1 MYRNLPE
8 INAKLAVESLVYFIK
23 KEVERI
29 GFKKVVLGLSGGIDS
44 ALVAYLAVEALGAKN
59 VTGLL
64 LPYKLS
70 SKNSIIDAMKVV
82 EATNMNHIKLEIT
95 TAVDNFSENCMVG
108 EKNKKARLGNIMA
121 RMRMIAIFDYS
132 FANKALVLGTSN
144 KSEIALGYS
153 TLFGDI
159 ASAVNPIGDL
169 YKTDV
174 FKLSKYLNLPHSIIT
189 KPPSADLWEGQTDEK
204 EIGFSYEEIDPIL
217 YNILDKRREKE
228 ELLNMGFDK
237 KLVEMISEKIISTHF
252 KRKIPIIAKI
262 SKRTFGVDF
271 LYAKDFNS

>member
-1 MYRNLPE
+1 MYKNLPE
-8 INAKLAVESLVYFIK
+8 INSKLAVDSLIYFIK

-44 ALVAYLAVEALGAKN
+44 ALVAFLAVEALGAKN

-70 SKNSIIDAMKVV
+70 SKSSIDDALKVISQ
-82 EATNMNHIKLEIT
+82 TKMNHIKLEIT
-95 TAVDNFSENCMVG
+95 DAVDGFSQNCMVG
-108 EKNKKARLGNIMA
+108 DENKSARLGNVMA

-132 FANKALVLGTSN
+132 FANRALVLGTSN

-159 ASAVNPIGDL
+159 ASAINPIGDL

-174 FKLSKYLNLPHSIIT
+174 FKLSKYLNLPETIIS

-204 EIGFSYEEIDPIL
+204 EIGFSYEEIDPVL
-217 YNILDKRREKE
+217 YNILDKRREKK
-228 ELLNMGFDK
+228 ELLEMGFDK
-237 KLVEMISEKIISTHF
+237 KLVEMVSKKIIATHF
-252 KRKIPIIAKI
+252 KRKVPIIAKV